1 MPIRLE
7 NLGQTCFLN
16 ALVQCLAGSPGLQ
29 AKHLR
34 SSREHLDQLIL
45 QVLDE
50 DHRQTNTRH
59 FGNLALST
67 PLMKQIFDREIGQ
80 QGQQDPSEFFTKAC
94 TRDGYLAK
102 QFKFAVAQILK
113 CSDCARIVGE
123 QQRVSE
129 NYINELS
136 YENYGSEVPTIS
148 DLYLRNITSSIAGYL
163 PPPHNRNLTHVSCSN
178 NAGAFSVR
186 YCIGRLPQYICLSVP
201 SFRPQQRRR
210 FKLEHDINLPE
221 IGNTITTGKS
231 SSVTHIKYSLF
242 ATVVHHG
249 ITQHGGHY
257 TAYVQED
264 NKWFHLVRHPQHA
277 HSSKAKGRFY
287 RGLVLFC
294 LFENLFNPSQFAA
307 VQLKKCQF
315 IGALANKRIGCL
327 TLCIFKNCS
336 SI

>member
-1 MPIRLE
+1 LADLRQTNTRHFG
-7 NLGQTCFLN
+7 NLADL
-16 ALVQCLAGSPGLQ
+16 
-29 AKHLR
+29 
-34 SSREHLDQLIL
+34 
-45 QVLDE
+45 
-50 DHRQTNTRH
+50 RQTNTRH

-113 CSDCARIVGE
+113 CSDCTRIVGE
-123 QQRVSE
+123 QQRVPE

-163 PPPHNRNLTHVSCSN
+163 PPPHNRTLTDVSCSN
-178 NAGAFSVR
+178 TAGAFSVR

-210 FKLEHDINLPE
+210 FKLELDIHLPE
-221 IGNTITTGKS
+221 IGNTNTTGKS

-277 HSSKAKGRFY
+277 RSSKAKRRLH
-287 RGLVLFC
+287 RGLDLFC
-294 LFENLFNPSQFAA
+294 
-307 VQLKKCQF
+307 
-315 IGALANKRIGCL
+315 
-327 TLCIFKNCS
+327 
-336 SI
+336 